1 MKFVGILVLLLSFTA
16 RADELRFYFLR
27 SPLGVNW
34 SSPWGLTMSILKNEI
49 APVGKK
55 RAYSISHV
63 FVELNCQSTGTHIYR
78 GMTSA
83 TTTEERELIFKK
95 KYGLGTMFH
104 FFAGKLEKDEGIL
117 RDLAP
122 YAGSKRRSE
131 LTIKVS
137 PESCQRMVDYAD
149 EYERLGYGE
158 MYSGLQADPL
168 KGEGA
173 GCSAFAVSFMRVG
186 GLMDPFTKQWKK
198 IIDVPKK
205 LIGGPI
211 TGKKVN
217 IITLISNPFAR
228 WSNKVPHVHLE
239 AWDPESMHSWVQKMY
254 FEVKNGDYKGKWP
267 AEISREKNTFKL
279 QLDMSDRETPTG
291 PFWI

>member
-1 MKFVGILVLLLSFTA
+1 MKLVGILFLLFSFHSH
-16 RADELRFYFLR
+16 ADELRLYLLR

-34 SSPWGLTMSILKNEI
+34 SSPWGLTTSILKNEI
-49 APVGKK
+49 APVGNK

-122 YAGSKRRSE
+122 YAGSKRRAE

-137 PESCQRMVDYAD
+137 PESCQRMVDYAY
-149 EYERLGYGE
+149 EYEKLGYGK

-173 GCSAFAVSFMRVG
+173 GCSAFAVSFLRVG
-186 GLMDPFTKQWKK
+186 GLMDDFTQHWKK
-198 IIDVPKK
+198 ILDVPKK
-205 LIGGPI
+205 LIGGPM
-211 TGKKVN
+211 TGNKVN
-217 IITLISNPFAR
+217 IITLVANPFAR

-239 AWDPESMHSWVQKMY
+239 AWDPESMHSWIKKTYQS
-254 FEVKNGDYKGKWP
+254 VKDGKYDGKWP
-267 AEISREKNTFKL
+267 IEISREKKTLKIE
-279 QLDMSDRETPTG
+279 LDMSNRETPSG